1 MVPKLC
7 LLVCRNFRQEA
18 TAVLDT
24 EGFENVTLTF
34 FPDHCRGFRVDW
46 EPLSAALQ
54 AAKTDGQEISLV
66 GGSCL
71 ATRRD
76 LHQELVSL
84 CPQQNG
90 HCLNQFAGRDL
101 TDSLI
106 RQGAYLITP
115 GWLGHWQEYLQNQG
129 FNRKTAREFFGEST
143 NRLVLLD
150 TGVDPA
156 GTTNLREFAAYVGL
170 SGDVM
175 PVGLDFFR
183 LFLSD
188 IVLKRRLANTHNLE
202 VARLDEPKRVAEYA
216 MALDL
221 MGRLA
226 EAQSEA
232 GVIEKIFELFKMVC
246 APTQLLYVPLSANR
260 AGKVRLYP
268 EALVHDQSTVERL
281 CDLKEDYAWTKSGEG
296 FRLRLGDAHDPLG
309 VLEVEGLAFPEHREH
324 YLNLGLNSVKVCSLA
339 IRNAQAYEKL
349 GQSLCEGKRLLELV
363 QDQAEELQAANEEL
377 QAQNKELQDQAEKL
391 ETQNE
396 ELDQFSQELR
406 QVKEEW
412 ERTFDAVPDLVA
424 ILDTNHRL
432 VRVNRAM
439 AEALGVEPLELA
451 GKPCYEY
458 MHRSTCPPGV
468 CPHSLLIKDRR
479 EHTAELREF
488 GRDFL
493 VTVSPLLDE
502 RGNFFGSVHVARDIT
517 ERKQAE
523 EALSREKNISE
534 TTIESL
540 PGIFYLFDSQG
551 QFLKWNKNFEVVS
564 GYSPEEIA
572 GMHPLDYFSGEDIEL
587 IRQAIQEVFTKG
599 AVSVEADFVS
609 KDGNKTSYLFT
620 GLMTTID
627 QKSCLTG
634 MGIDITERK
643 RAEAALRQSYHR
655 LDLLAETASQLLA
668 SVSPQQVVDSI
679 CQKVMGFLDCDA
691 FFNFLVADEQ
701 KGLLHLNACAGI
713 PEEEA
718 RRIEWLEYG
727 VAVCGCAA
735 REGSRIVTEDIL
747 NTVDP
752 RTELV
757 KSYGIQAYA
766 CHPLTVEGRVL
777 GTLSFGTRNRSHFTG
792 EELALMKAVADQVA
806 IAIDRKLAEEA
817 LRRLNEELE
826 QRVTKRTAELQQTVA
841 QLVEEV
847 TERRR
852 AEKALAIERQRFYDV
867 LEMLPAYIVLL
878 APDYHVPFANR
889 YFVENFGESGGMRC
903 FEYLFGRTEPCEICE
918 TYKVLKTNA
927 PQRWEWIGPNGRIYD
942 IYDFP
947 FTDVDGSP
955 LIMEMGI
962 DITDR
967 KQAEEE
973 IKKLNE
979 ELEQRVKKRT
989 AELEF
994 ANRELESFSYSVS
1007 HDLKAPIRAIQGF
1020 SRMLVGEHLAQL
1032 DDEGHRLLNVI
1043 VDNTQ
1048 VMANLIDDLLALSRT
1063 GRHQIKKS
1071 PIDLSAMVKRDFEK
1085 LQDLEPER
1093 DIQLTIQDLPQ
1104 AWGDPSL
1111 LNQVVINLLGNAVKY
1126 TRTKQTA
1133 VIEVGGYTRDE
1144 ETVYY
1149 VRDNGVGFDER
1160 YAHKLFGVF
1169 QRLHSGK
1176 EYEGTGVGLAI
1187 VQRVIHRHGGLVW
1200 AEGKLND
1207 GATFYFA
1214 LPKNT
1219 V

>member
-1 MVPKLC
+1 MVRNLC
-7 LLVCRNFRQEA
+7 LVVCRNFKQEA
-18 TAVLDT
+18 TAVLDS
-24 EGFENVTLTF
+24 EGFENVTLAF
-34 FPDHCRGFRVDW
+34 FQDHCRCFSVDW
-46 EPLSAALQ
+46 KPLSAALQ
-54 AAKTDGQEISLV
+54 AAKTDGREISLV

-76 LHQELVSL
+76 LPQELASL

-106 RQGAYLITP
+106 RQGAYLMTS
-115 GWLGHWQEYLQNQG
+115 GWLGHWQEYLKNQG
-129 FNRKTAREFFGEST
+129 FDRKTAREFFGEST

-156 GTTNLREFAAYVGL
+156 GPTNLREFADYVGL
-170 SGDVM
+170 PSDVI
-175 PVGLDFFR
+175 PVGLDFYR

-188 IVLKRRLANTHNLE
+188 FILKRLLANTHNLE
-202 VARLDEPKRVAEYA
+202 MARLDDTGRVAEYA

-226 EAQSEA
+226 EAQTEA

-246 APTQLLYVPLSANR
+246 APTHLLYVPLATNR
-260 AGKVRLYP
+260 AEKVRGYP
-268 EALVHDQSTVERL
+268 EPMVQDQAAVERL
-281 CDLKEDYAWTKSGEG
+281 CELKKDYAWTESGGG

-324 YLNLGLNSVKVCSLA
+324 YLNLGLSSVKVCSLA

-349 GQSLCEGKRLLELV
+349 EQSLHEGQQLLELV
-363 QDQAEELQAANEEL
+363 QNQAEELQAQNE
-377 QAQNKELQDQAEKL
+377 ELQDQAEEL

-396 ELDQFSQELR
+396 ELEQFSQELR
-406 QVKEEW
+406 QAKEEW

-424 ILDTNHRL
+424 IVDTNHHL

-468 CPHSLLIKDRR
+468 CPHSLLIQDRR

-502 RGNFFGSVHVARDIT
+502 HGNFFGSVHVARDIT

-572 GMHPLDYFSGEDIEL
+572 GMHPLDYFGGEDIEL

-609 KDGNKTSYLFT
+609 KDGQKTSFLFT

-627 QKSCLTG
+627 HKSCLTG

-643 RAEAALRQSYHR
+643 RAEAALRQSYQR

-691 FFNFLVADEQ
+691 FFNFLVADER

-735 REGSRIVTEDIL
+735 REGCRIVTEDIL

-766 CHPLTVEGRVL
+766 CHPLMVEGRVL
-777 GTLSFGTRNRSHFTG
+777 GTLSFGTRSRSHFTE
-792 EELALMKAVADQVA
+792 EELTLMKAVADQVA
-806 IAIDRKLAEEA
+806 IAMDRKLAEEA

-826 QRVTKRTAELQQTVA
+826 QRVAERTAELQKTVA
-841 QLVEEV
+841 QLMEEV
-847 TERRR
+847 SERRR

-878 APDYHVPFANR
+878 TPDYHVPFANR

-927 PQRWEWIGPNGRIYD
+927 PQRWEWTGPNGRIYD

-979 ELEQRVKKRT
+979 ELEQRVQERT

-1032 DDEGHRLLNVI
+1032 DEEGHRLLNVI

-1048 VMANLIDDLLALSRT
+1048 IMANLIDDLLALSRT

-1071 PIDLSAMVKRDFEK
+1071 PIDLSAMVRRDFER
-1085 LQDLEPER
+1085 LRGQEPER
-1093 DIQLTIQDLPQ
+1093 DIRLTIQDLPQ

-1111 LNQVVINLLGNAVKY
+1111 LNQVVMNLLGNCRQVHQDQA
-1126 TRTKQTA
+1126 
-1133 VIEVGGYTRDE
+1133 DSC
-1144 ETVYY
+1144 
-1149 VRDNGVGFDER
+1149 
-1160 YAHKLFGVF
+1160 H
-1169 QRLHSGK
+1169 
-1176 EYEGTGVGLAI
+1176 
-1187 VQRVIHRHGGLVW
+1187 
-1200 AEGKLND
+1200 
-1207 GATFYFA
+1207 
-1214 LPKNT
+1214 
-1219 V
+1219 